1 MIRSQWTSYLSSVLS
16 ASEMAGFLTAVLHAW
31 LLLEEKGT
39 ILIQN
44 STLRTSLHNICI
56 KRLITTSQW
65 FYYATKYNINEF
77 VRGKQGMWSNVLLS
91 FCSTNTSLLHLTSCQ
106 PWSFEYVVLGQ
117 IWINAQRSW
126 RAKCT
131 AAEEAAVRPPWAQFC
146 CVGWWDNGTNTLN
159 PPGRG
164 LKEET
169 HGGQAVFEEQ
179 NTATLR
185 LSEHKSRR
193 KPREMAG
200 VQDIKTRGDSR
211 YENDTQKNCAF
222 LILLWCLY

>member
-1 MIRSQWTSYLSSVLS
+1 MKAYEAAVSKSEKWIVGWVKRSHVVRERMKCLWKNKMIRSQWTSYLSSVLS

-65 FYYATKYNINEF
+65 FYYTTKYNMNEF

-106 PWSFEYVVLGQ
+106 PWSFEHVVLGQ
-117 IWINAQRSW
+117 IWINAQRSR
-126 RAKCT
+126 RANVRHHKQQKRQRYGLP
-131 AAEEAAVRPPWAQFC
+131 EHSSAVWA
-146 CVGWWDNGTNTLN
+146 DGT
-159 PPGRG
+159 
-164 LKEET
+164 
-169 HGGQAVFEEQ
+169 
-179 NTATLR
+179 
-185 LSEHKSRR
+185 
-193 KPREMAG
+193 M
-200 VQDIKTRGDSR
+200 VQIH
-211 YENDTQKNCAF
+211 
-222 LILLWCLY
+222 